1 MNIKNIID
9 TIFNSEETTP
19 KSMLQSFHKLV
30 EVLTDYVEEHAIQGE
45 DGKQGK
51 QGVGFYT
58 TTAYIGSTTGTLNI
72 EDVNLEGNELKVGD
86 SVITNVSAVRGNVG
100 RITSISADGL
110 KASWRYFTNLRGPQG
125 PVGPFGGKLP
135 LDSEGKL
142 SVDYLKNVIEFVS
155 NTFFV
160 DMNYADDDIGKI
172 TIKYGTEDIAV
183 VEPATFI
190 KIYIDNYKIVI
201 TNLGNVT
208 AYNIDPQEPDY
219 IQFIGL
225 EDVVVTAVNTY

>member
-72 EDVNLEGNELKVGD
+72 KDVNLEGNDLKVGD

-100 RITSISADGL
+100 LITGISADGL
-110 KASWRYFTNLRGPQG
+110 KASWRYFTNLSGPQG
-125 PVGPFGGKLP
+125 PFGDRLE
-135 LDSEGKL
+135 LTIEGRIFAGTL
-142 SVDYLKNVIEFVS
+142 RYITENES

-160 DMNYADDDIGKI
+160 DMNYADDDMGKI

-190 KIYIDNYKIVI
+190 KIYIDDYYIVI
-201 TNLGNVT
+201 TNLGNAT
-208 AYNIDPQEPDY
+208 KYKINPQEPDY
-219 IQFIGL
+219 IEFAGIV
-225 EDVVVTAVNTY
+225 DVVVTTCKHKLK

>member
-30 EVLTDYVEEHAIQGE
+30 EVLTEYVEEHAIQGE
-45 DGKQGK
+45 EGKQGK
-51 QGVGFYT
+51 QGMGFYT

-72 EDVNLEGNELKVGD
+72 EDVNLEGNDLKVGD

-110 KASWRYFTNLRGPQG
+110 KASWKYFTNLRGPQG
-125 PVGPFGGKLP
+125 PFGERLQLDSVGKLT
-135 LDSEGKL
+135 
-142 SVDYLKNVIEFVS
+142 VDYLKNVIENVS

-160 DMNYADDDIGKI
+160 DTKSFDDVGLVVVM
-172 TIKYGTEDIAV
+172 YGTQYITTV
-183 VEPATFI
+183 KNATFI
-190 KIYIDNYKIVI
+190 KIHIDDNYVVI
-201 TNLGNVT
+201 SNNGSVVPYERDTE
-208 AYNIDPQEPDY
+208 EPEY
-219 IQFIGL
+219 IRFTSVNN
-225 EDVVVTAVNTY
+225 DVVLTVVETN